1 MLMCL
6 YPEQLVTD
14 VRFNHGGY
22 DSGISRQVE
31 QQVLSSLIVLTND
44 LS

>member
-31 QQVLSSLIVLTND
+31 RVLKSYSLD